1 VFITKGYTMLIDE
14 LDTPQLVLDLDA
26 LRENLARYQ
35 CYYDE
40 HGIKLRPHIKT
51 HKTLAVAAMQMEC
64 GATGLTCQKVGEA
77 EVMVAGGLD
86 VDILITYNILGESK
100 LDRLVALARQTNIT
114 VTADSAYVLQG
125 YSVAAAGS
133 GLTLGVLIEVD
144 CGNQRTGVPT
154 VDQAVELGRLA
165 HALPGLELR
174 GIMGYPTPPCVGPF
188 LREVVD
194 AYGQAGLPCPNVSGG
209 STKSAFQA
217 HEIPEL
223 TEYRIGEYAVGGAG
237 HLAAGR
243 HTLEQCA
250 LRVIAT
256 VVSHPTQ
263 DRVIL
268 DSGSKTLS
276 ASTMETAHGVS
287 MGYVVEYPEAHV
299 FACSEE
305 HAHVDVS
312 RCERKPDI
320 GERVQVL
327 PVHPCPCVNLHD
339 EMVAVRDGQVVGFWP
354 VHARGKIR

>member
-1 VFITKGYTMLIDE
+1 MLVDE

-26 LRENLARYQ
+26 LRENLVRYQ
-35 CYYDE
+35 RYFDE
-40 HGIKLRPHIKT
+40 QGIKLRPHIKT
-51 HKTLAVAAMQMEC
+51 HKTLAVAAMQMDC
-64 GATGLTCQKVGEA
+64 GAVGLTCQKVGEA
-77 EVMVAGGLD
+77 EVMLAGGLD
-86 VDILITYNILGESK
+86 VDMLISYNIIGDSK
-100 LDRLVALARQTNIT
+100 LDRLVALARQTRIT
-114 VTADSAYVLQG
+114 VTADSTYVLQG
-125 YSVAAAGS
+125 YSAAAAVNDVI
-133 GLTLGVLIEVD
+133 LGVLIEID
-144 CGNQRTGVPT
+144 CGNQRTGVT
-154 VDQAVELGRLA
+154 SVEEAVELGKLA
-165 HALPGLELR
+165 HTLPGLELR
-174 GIMGYPTPPCVGPF
+174 GIMGFPTPPSVGPF
-188 LREVVD
+188 LHEVVE
-194 AYGQAGLPCPNVSGG
+194 AYAQAGLPCPVVSGG
-209 STKSAFQA
+209 STKSALEA

-276 ASTMETAHGVS
+276 ASTMETERGVS
-287 MGYVVEYPEAHV
+287 MGYVVEYPDAHI

-312 RCERKPDI
+312 RCARKPEI